1 MFISFASLFTSS
13 ELPIFDIKAEVL
25 FLLDASDQT
34 GRENFE
40 KQKTFIKL
48 LARSL
53 NVSPGKST
61 AALIAYS
68 TIATINIPLGSYD
81 TVQEFERNVDR
92 TRFLGN
98 SRKMYRAL
106 EEAAYLFQNATES
119 DAERKVILITGGR
132 QSSDEDEEPLEKFK
146 KLLLDVRALPFIVAI
161 GKDHDNQTLRAVVED
176 PGDIFRVPTFIEL
189 SSSVSSTAARV
200 ANRKGQS
207 LPFLPFKAYISFFFW
222 SRTYRVTCKRLR
234 RNDRQY

>member
-1 MFISFASLFTSS
+1 MFISFASLFTLS

-146 KLLLDVRALPFIVAI
+146 KLLLDVGALPFIVAI

-207 LPFLPFKAYISFFFW
+207 LPFLPFKAYISFFFLLENLP
-222 SRTYRVTCKRLR
+222 SDLQTTA
-234 RNDRQY
+234 

>member
-1 MFISFASLFTSS
+1 M
-13 ELPIFDIKAEVL
+13 PIFDIKAEVL

-68 TIATINIPLGSYD
+68 TIATINIPLGSYN
-81 TVQEFERNVDR
+81 TVQEFERNVDS

-98 SRKMYRAL
+98 SRKRFVKQIQSVDL
-106 EEAAYLFQNATES
+106 SEHPKSRLAY
-119 DAERKVILITGGR
+119 
-132 QSSDEDEEPLEKFK
+132 
-146 KLLLDVRALPFIVAI
+146 
-161 GKDHDNQTLRAVVED
+161 
-176 PGDIFRVPTFIEL
+176 
-189 SSSVSSTAARV
+189 
-200 ANRKGQS
+200 
-207 LPFLPFKAYISFFFW
+207 
-222 SRTYRVTCKRLR
+222 
-234 RNDRQY
+234 